1 MTRDPI
7 DWEQAEDSFLAPS
20 LAAGDATGWFDKL
33 YAAAADG
40 RVTMPWN
47 RENPHPL
54 LVDWAHRA
62 QLRGAGR
69 TAVVVGC
76 ALGADAEFV
85 AGLGFTT
92 VAFDVSAAAI
102 DLAPERYPDTG
113 VTYVSADLLD
123 APPEWRHAFDLVVEI
138 ITLQALPPDLH
149 ARAAA
154 AVRDLVGSD
163 GTLLVI
169 GAVPD
174 TEAPDTAVHN
184 DAIAAAPRPLTRA
197 EIDAVAS
204 DGLHAVTVDTL
215 PMPGRPGESRW
226 RAVYHRPAQN

>member
-1 MTRDPI
+1 MNREPI
-7 DWEQAEDSFLAPS
+7 DWEQAEDSFLGPS
-20 LAAGDATGWFDKL
+20 LAAGDATGWFDRL
-33 YAAAADG
+33 YAAAVDG
-40 RVTMPWN
+40 RVTMPWS

-54 LVDWAHRA
+54 LVDWAHRT

-76 ALGADAEFV
+76 ALGADAEFI

-92 VAFDVSAAAI
+92 VAFDVSATAI
-102 DLAPERYPDTG
+102 TLARERHPDTG
-113 VTYVSADLLD
+113 VTYLSADLLD
-123 APPEWRHAFDLVVEI
+123 TPAEWRHAFDLVVEI

-154 AVRDLVGSD
+154 AVRDLVASD

-174 TEAPDTAVHN
+174 TETPNTAVP
-184 DAIAAAPRPLTRA
+184 DDGTAAAPWPLTRA
-197 EIDAVAS
+197 EIDALAS
-204 DGLHAVTVDTL
+204 DGLHAVAIDTL
-215 PMPGRPGESRW
+215 PMPDRPGESRW